1 MSMESSIDALTAAL
15 IGHTAAIHE
24 NTAALLE
31 LIEQRRETVAAA
43 GDISAALI
51 AAAGKPAGAAGIIPA
66 DFHKPM
72 EKDQAAASKSAAHI
86 DPAAVVT
93 QAADLSVLSKIE
105 RGAAENPQAAAVN
118 TSAAESKPE
127 KPAENVLENIEK
139 SDGKS
144 ADYEELTPE
153 NRRGIFS
160 VLNPAAPDYLGPAAA
175 EGGEDAASP
184 EPETAA
190 PSGRTAGRESDEAR
204 EAQPE
209 AAGGRESGPRSGLN
223 KVAAEKAPAEKP
235 SEMDVQ
241 AAYRARQSVCNL
253 LASTLR
259 DNKKV
264 RQIIKEFCGLPAS
277 EIPYEKTDEFV
288 AYVKDQIK
296 EATGYAY

>member
-118 TSAAESKPE
+118 TSAADSKSE

-139 SDGKS
+139 TVGKYG
-144 ADYEELTPE
+144 DYEELTPD

-160 VLNPAAPDYLGPAAA
+160 VLNPASPEYLGPAAGK
-175 EGGEDAASP
+175 GGEDDPDP
-184 EPETAA
+184 ESETAA
-190 PSGRTAGRESDEAR
+190 PSGPVAR
-204 EAQPE
+204 PEQEQARGAQPE
-209 AAGGRESGPRSGLN
+209 AAGDRESADFSGLN
-223 KVAAEKAPAEKP
+223 KVAGEKSPAEKP
-235 SEMDVQ
+235 SELDEQ